1 MLCKVG
7 TLKTTST
14 KHTSLKELFFAHA
27 VEIPVSLQMG
37 FILHWVFYCVSNNL
51 KSENCVF
58 FFSFSLRVSFLEL
71 KKKIPSTVV
80 LEADYNDWK
89 TLSVIYS
96 KLYFIEKQDV
106 DFINNKTSN
115 LILKKNTPTTITTT
129 IKKQRRQDGELSGS

>member
-1 MLCKVG
+1 M
-7 TLKTTST
+7 
-14 KHTSLKELFFAHA
+14 
-27 VEIPVSLQMG
+27 SLQMG
-37 FILHWVFYCVSNNL
+37 FILHWVFYCVSNNV

-115 LILKKNTPTTITTT
+115 LILKKIYPHHNNNNN
-129 IKKQRRQDGELSGS
+129 KKTKKTGRRAIWQLNKKLEVE

>member
-1 MLCKVG
+1 M
-7 TLKTTST
+7 
-14 KHTSLKELFFAHA
+14 
-27 VEIPVSLQMG
+27 SLQMG